1 MTMRFPLQAAT
12 GLVLAAASAGA
23 VAQSASAPDAALRAC
38 VAQLA
43 SANGFSGVVLV
54 ARPGG
59 GFTHSAGV
67 MAGPGS
73 APITADAGFNIG
85 SATKMFTAVAVGQL
99 VEAGKIGFDDP
110 IGRHVPG
117 LTAEAAAVTLRQ
129 LLTHSSGLPDFFE
142 PQTLPALQ
150 KAQRLADLLPLVA
163 GGKPAFAPG
172 SRFDYSNTGFLLL
185 GLMIERVSGKDY
197 GRYLVDH
204 VFAPAGMTSSGL
216 APPSQRAV
224 GMTTM
229 PEMPE
234 GMMMAGPP
242 PGPPPGPLPGPPPGA
257 GGGPPPGMMMMPP
270 PGPLRP
276 AAEAALMGTS
286 AGGSFSTAAD
296 LQRFF
301 AAFQAG
307 KLTSLAMRDQL
318 LTRQIDVPGPPGQPP
333 RGHALGIGLG
343 EYRGHRW
350 FGHNGGTP
358 GVNVETM
365 AFPDDQTS
373 VVMMANRDP
382 PAALMVLRGL
392 LPVVVGGAVCPKPP
406 A

>member
-1 MTMRFPLQAAT
+1 MMGKYLS
-12 GLVLAAASAGA
+12 AAAGLIM
-23 VAQSASAPDAALRAC
+23 ASAAAAQGPAPDLHAC
-38 VAQLA
+38 AAQLA
-43 SANGFSGVVLV
+43 KAGDFSGVIAI

-73 APITADAGFNIG
+73 APITADARFNLG
-85 SATKMFTAVAVGQL
+85 SATKMFTAVAVVQL

-110 IGRHVPG
+110 IGRHLPG
-117 LTAEAAAVTLRQ
+117 LTPEAAAVTVRQ
-129 LLTHSSGLPDFFE
+129 LLTHSSGLPDFFRPE
-142 PQTLPALQ
+142 NLPAMQ
-150 KAQRLADLLPLVA
+150 KAQRLADLLPLLA
-163 GGKPAFAPG
+163 GTRPGFAPG
-172 SRFDYSNTGFLLL
+172 SRFEYSNSGFLLL
-185 GLMIERVSGKDY
+185 GLMIERVSGQDY
-197 GRYLVDH
+197 GRYLADH
-204 VFAPAGMTSSGL
+204 VFAPAGMTGSGL
-216 APPSQRAV
+216 QPPPQRAV

-229 PEMPE
+229 PEMPA
-234 GMMMAGPP
+234 GMMIGPP
-242 PGPPPGPLPGPPPGA
+242 PGPMMGPPPGRPPGA
-257 GGGPPPGMMMMPP
+257 MGPPPGGMMMPP

-296 LQRFF
+296 MQRFF
-301 AAFQAG
+301 DAFAAG
-307 KLTSLAMRDQL
+307 KLTSAAMRDQL
-318 LTRQIDVPGPPGQPP
+318 LARQIDVPGPPGQPP

-343 EYRGHRW
+343 DYRGHRW

-373 VVMMANRDP
+373 VVVLANRDP
-382 PAALMVLRGL
+382 PSALALLRSL
-392 LPVVVGGAVCPKPP
+392 LPVVIGGAPCPAPP